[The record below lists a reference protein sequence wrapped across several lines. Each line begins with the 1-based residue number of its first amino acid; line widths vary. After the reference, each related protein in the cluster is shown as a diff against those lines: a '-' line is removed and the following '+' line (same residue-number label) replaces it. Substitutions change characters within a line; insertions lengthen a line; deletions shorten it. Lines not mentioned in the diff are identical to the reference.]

1 MADELYDGVAPGPYD
16 GEADGPYDGEAAG
29 PYDGEAPG
37 AEEGVAPGPPW
48 GGGGEV
54 GGDAGAVG
62 RGWVR
67 VMTLRMGVPVRRP
80 G

>member
-16 GEADGPYDGEAAG
+16 GEADGPYDDEADG

-54 GGDAGAVG
+54 GGDAAAVG
-62 RGWVR
+62 TSLLVVG
-67 VMTLRMGVPVRRP
+67 
-80 G
+80 